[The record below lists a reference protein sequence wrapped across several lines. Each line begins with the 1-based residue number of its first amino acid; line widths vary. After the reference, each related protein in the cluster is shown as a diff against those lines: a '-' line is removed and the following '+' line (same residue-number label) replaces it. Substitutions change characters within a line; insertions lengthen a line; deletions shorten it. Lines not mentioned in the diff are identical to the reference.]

1 MKLLVDTTPLRVSKD
16 FRRLWAGQAVSAIGT
31 MISMAALPFQVF
43 QQTGSTAAVGLL
55 GLAELGPMLLFAI
68 VGGAYAD
75 SIDKRRMLLG
85 VNVGAMLC
93 STVLAFNA
101 SLDHPHVWVLFVV
114 GAVSSG
120 VRALSFPVMRSLLP
134 LLLEPKYRP
143 AAFALQSIY
152 GSFSMML
159 GPAVAGLIIGGVG
172 LTSAYGADVVSYLFA
187 MVLFFGI
194 AASPPVEGAPSAS
207 RGSIVQGLKFL
218 RGHSVIMSVFAIDL
232 MAMVFGMPRALFP
245 ALAERLGGG
254 AGLYG
259 LLLSSVAAGAFLASM
274 GSGWTSRV
282 RHQGRAVL
290 ICVTV
295 WGLAIAAAG
304 FSNSAPVVL
313 ALFACAGAADMISGV
328 YRSTIAAD
336 LTPDDMRGRVS
347 GVEFAVYAGGPVLG
361 DVEAGLVGGVA
372 GVPFAIISGG
382 LACVAGAG
390 IFAVKVRSF
399 ATYVRPGSVKA
410 GARR

>member
-1 MKLLVDTTPLRVSKD
+1 
-16 FRRLWAGQAVSAIGT
+16 
-31 MISMAALPFQVF
+31 MITMAALPFQVF

-75 SIDKRRMLLG
+75 SIDKRRLLLS
-85 VNVGAMLC
+85 VTVASMLC
-93 STVLAFNA
+93 STVLAVNA
-101 SLDHPHVWVLFVV
+101 SLDHPHVWILFVV
-114 GAVSSG
+114 GALSSG

-134 LLLEPKYRP
+134 LLLEPKHRP

-159 GPAVAGLIIGGVG
+159 GPAIAGLIIAGIG
-172 LTSAYGADVVSYLFA
+172 LTTAYGSDVVSYLIA
-187 MVLFFGI
+187 MAVFFGI
-194 AASPPVEGAPSAS
+194 ASSPPVPGAASAS
-207 RGSIVQGLKFL
+207 RLSIVQGLKFL
-218 RGHSVIMSVFAIDL
+218 RGHSVIMSTFAIDL
-232 MAMVFGMPRALFP
+232 LAMVFGMPRALFP
-245 ALAERLGGG
+245 ALAEHLGGG
-254 AGLYG
+254 PGLYG
-259 LLLSSVAAGAFLASM
+259 LLLSSVAAGAFVASL

-295 WGLAIAAAG
+295 WGIAIAAAG
-304 FSNSAPVVL
+304 FSHSAPVVL
-313 ALFACAGAADMISGV
+313 VLFACAGAADMVSGV

-361 DVEAGLVGGVA
+361 DVEAGLVGGAA
-372 GVPFAIISGG
+372 GIPFAIVSGG
-382 LACVAGAG
+382 LACVASAG
-390 IFAVKVRSF
+390 FFAVFVRSF
-399 ATYVRPGSVKA
+399 ATYVRPSSVKVVA
-410 GARR
+410 GRS